1 MGPLWTNEFEIMGY
15 IKRIR
20 TTLYGETARLLK
32 EEILKRGDFKGAASE
47 IVREALREKFKLN
60 KLQG

>member
-1 MGPLWTNEFEIMGY
+1 MEY

-32 EEILKRGDFKGAASE
+32 EEIERRGNFKGAESE
-47 IVREALREKFKLN
+47 IVREALREKFNSAK
-60 KLQG
+60 KVG